1 MATGERTR
9 QFIDFKGKTSGIYDL
24 TWSQKQVCSWMEQT
38 APHIANM
45 NLAGLI
51 EVERGVSVDDVVAAL
66 RVVIERHEALRTRV
80 YLDPAG
86 MYRQVVHSSGRIPID
101 IRECLTGD
109 EAETELAEIKAMPFT
124 TVEWP
129 LRVSVL
135 VSAGEVVKIAVCVS
149 HVVTDGWGMG
159 VLHSEM
165 TDLLSGDAEAKE
177 ALLEKPVLQPREQA
191 AWERVDGD
199 SATRRAEAFSAEQL
213 KHFPN
218 QRFPLPRQVP
228 ESPRFPEIMMESRAS
243 ALAAARLSEELQ
255 VTPHTVV
262 VGAISVLLSALGRV
276 DRATFR
282 LFCSNRLSKASQ
294 SSLGSFYQV
303 VPVSVE
309 VGDLPFREVVKN
321 AWKKT
326 MGAYLLGPGD
336 PVRLEALPEL
346 VTQERGV
353 KPDLECFVNLH
364 SLKSAD
370 ALKAASGVDSEVRE
384 VTRFWKRGGNEI
396 WEPGKFYFDVWNV
409 TERLVVSLWGDT
421 ELFPSDVLSSA
432 LSSLEGIL
440 VRGAA
445 DSDLSASEVIQEVGD
460 LLDAPM
466 RSGLEYVD
474 TCWVDLAEVRQALIE
489 CLSPDGVEVV
499 LDHGVDSAERRMVA
513 YLDLGD
519 RKITPEEIHH
529 LVVGGLR
536 GRRFVRAPHRYV
548 IRDRSQG

>member
-1 MATGERTR
+1 
-9 QFIDFKGKTSGIYDL
+9 
-24 TWSQKQVCSWMEQT
+24 MEQA
-38 APHIANM
+38 APYIANM

-51 EVERGVSVDDVVAAL
+51 EVERGVLVDDVVAAL
-66 RVVIERHEALRTRV
+66 RVVIERHEALRTRI
-80 YLDPAG
+80 YLDPTG
-86 MYRQVVHSSGRIPID
+86 TYRQVVNSSGRIPID
-101 IRECLTGD
+101 IRECLTVD
-109 EAETELAEIKAMPFT
+109 EADTELAEIKAMPFT
-124 TVEWP
+124 SVEWP

-135 VSAGEVVKIAVCVS
+135 VSAGEVVKIAMCVS
-149 HVVTDGWGMG
+149 HIATDGWGMG

-165 TDLLSGDAEAKE
+165 TDLLSRDTEAMG

-199 SATRRAEAFSAEQL
+199 SATHRAEVFSAKQL

-218 QRFPLPRQVP
+218 QRFPLPRQAP

-243 ALAAARLSEELQ
+243 ALAAAQLAEELQ

-262 VGAISVLLSALGRV
+262 VGAISVLLSALGRI

-282 LFCSNRLSKASQ
+282 LFCSNRLNKASQ

-309 VGDLPFREVVKN
+309 VGDLPFREVIKN
-321 AWKKT
+321 AWKRT

-336 PVRLEALPEL
+336 PVRLDALAES

-364 SLKSAD
+364 SFKTA
-370 ALKAASGVDSEVRE
+370 AAVKAASGVDSEVRE
-384 VTRFWKRGGNEI
+384 VTRIWRRGGNEI

-409 TERLVVSLWGDT
+409 EEKLVVSLWGDT
-421 ELFPSDVLSSA
+421 ELFPSDVLSGILA
-432 LSSLEGIL
+432 SLEEIL

-445 DSDLSASEVIQEVGD
+445 DSDLSASEVIQAVGHP
-460 LLDAPM
+460 LDAPM
-466 RSGLEYVD
+466 QSGLEYID
-474 TCWVDLAEVRQALIE
+474 TCWVDLTEVRQALIE

-499 LDHGVDSAERRMVA
+499 LDPGVESAEGRMA
-513 YLDLGD
+513 AFLDLGG
-519 RKITPEEIHH
+519 RKLTPREIHQ
-529 LVVGGLR
+529 LVVGGLA
-536 GRRFVRAPHRYV
+536 GRRFVMAPHRYV
-548 IRDRSQG
+548 ICDGSPDDSGSPKAWAQQAIVSEGSGR